1 MEWISIMPDII
12 IRIRCRKCRR
22 LLDHTKY
29 KPHDSMSC
37 LDCLSLD
44 GEGRKFPS
52 SRPSRLGSVPANK
65 KYNSASN
72 KLSHNMSRIVPT
84 SNATQAQYRRD
95 TDLKT
100 KNSIISKVSSNRQL
114 KYRTETRD
122 SKVTTETMRQT
133 RRKPHD

>member
-1 MEWISIMPDII
+1 MEWTYVRPAIQVW
-12 IRIRCRKCRR
+12 IRCASCRR
-22 LLDHTKY
+22 LLDNTRFD
-29 KPHDSMSC
+29 PHSSMSC
-37 LDCLSLD
+37 IDCKV
-44 GEGRKFPS
+44 GEGRKISS
-52 SRPSRLGSVPANK
+52 SRPSRLGSVPAIK

-84 SNATQAQYRRD
+84 SNATQPYNRRD

-133 RRKPHD
+133 RRKTHDY